1 MRQERGEE
9 RNKAS
14 SAVLLSAL
22 QPGVRAEAHA
32 KGPVLKAVLIPPGAW
47 SLEPGTRSGAGSPGY
62 SVGSLVPPGVSIYSA
77 RNYSLVAPSSGPL
90 LGWKADIFVY

>member
-14 SAVLLSAL
+14 STVLLSAL
-22 QPGVRAEAHA
+22 QPGVRAEAHVRA
-32 KGPVLKAVLIPPGAW
+32 PVLKAVLIPPGAW
-47 SLEPGTRSGAGSPGY
+47 SLEPEWSPGY